1 MSMEAEESYN
11 AKAAVGAEKAKLP
24 KKPRKKTVYRYD
36 STGGVAGVEIWKLS
50 KADKTRS
57 LYELDEVLNARRRK
71 TGGISVNEL
80 LRKGEYSKK
89 TKEGKGLK

>member
-1 MSMEAEESYN
+1 MQKQLWVLRKPSCQKSP
-11 AKAAVGAEKAKLP
+11 EKKLC
-24 KKPRKKTVYRYD
+24 TGD